1 MPTNVSPEYKAAE
14 SAYRA
19 TRDPEARLRLLHEML
34 RTVPKHKGTEHLQ
47 ADIKTRIKELTD
59 AARKSPHTGARSGPD
74 LIVATEGA
82 AQVALLGPPNSG
94 KSSLHHALTGSNV
107 AVGEFPF
114 TTQYPAP
121 GMVEHREAQVQLV
134 DLPPIS
140 AAHELPWIGNALQSA
155 DGALLVVDV
164 ARPGCVEDVV
174 VLHELLEARKV
185 HLVPDWE
192 EPLSV
197 DDDPFATVLPT
208 VLVAAK
214 CDLASDVE
222 EQVAVLEELA
232 GLAYPVL
239 HASAVTGEGL
249 EELVAWLFEQ
259 LGIIRVHT
267 KVPGLP
273 ADEGK
278 PYALRRGATI
288 HDVAE
293 MIHRDIAANLRYARL
308 WRPGGADGQ
317 QVGRDYVVEDGDI
330 VELHT

>member
-19 TRDPEARLRLLHEML
+19 TRDPEERLRLLQEML

-74 LIVATEGA
+74 LVVATEGA

-94 KSSLHHALTGSNV
+94 KSSLHHALTGSHV

-121 GMVEHREAQVQLV
+121 GMVEHRGAQVQLV

-185 HLVPDWE
+185 HLVPEWE
-192 EPLSV
+192 EPLSA
-197 DDDPFATVLPT
+197 DDDPFTTVLPT

-214 CDLASDVE
+214 CDLAADVE

-239 HASAVTGEGL
+239 HASAATGEGL
-249 EELVAWLFEQ
+249 DDLVEWLFDR
-259 LGIIRVHT
+259 LGVVRVYT
-267 KVPGLP
+267 KIPGRR
-273 ADEGK
+273 ADAGR
-278 PYALRRGATI
+278 PYAVRRGDTV
-288 HDVAE
+288 HDVAVLV
-293 MIHRDIAANLRYARL
+293 HRDLARDLRYARV
-308 WRPGGADGQ
+308 WRPGAIDGQ